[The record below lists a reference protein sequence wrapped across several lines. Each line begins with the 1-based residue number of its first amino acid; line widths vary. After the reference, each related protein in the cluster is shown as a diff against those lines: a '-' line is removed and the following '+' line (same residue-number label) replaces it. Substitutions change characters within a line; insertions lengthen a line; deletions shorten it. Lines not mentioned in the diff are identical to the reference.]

1 MTMSQDEA
9 TIQKLIDAFAEAFN
23 RGDTASM
30 ATMYTEDAYLLPP
43 QADIMR
49 GRPAIQQF
57 WQAASEQIGDMKLTI
72 VDIESLGSDAA
83 REIGTLTGKTKGQ
96 PQQEVVGKYVV
107 VWRKVGNDWKLATDI
122 WNFNN

>member
-1 MTMSQDEA
+1 MTMPQDKA

-43 QADIMR
+43 QADMMR
-49 GRPAIQQF
+49 GRAAIQQF

-72 VDIESLGSDAA
+72 VDVEPLGSDAA
-83 REIGTLTGKTKGQ
+83 REIGTVTARTKVQ

-122 WNFNN
+122 WNFNK